1 MGLVLKILLFQL
13 TFLDAVIPIMEDPL
27 YQRSHTSST
36 CQCILIIMRMFMCV
50 LAVYI
55 VLENSFQYQIF
66 MLLRRC
72 ISIHLRGHQRS
83 NRREKI
89 YEIFS
94 NQPTNFLLGVYKI
107 KLARFFNQNSWRRGF
122 FSKRFFFLAGSYS
135 HSDQKK
141 KNHNNLIILKQ

>member
-1 MGLVLKILLFQL
+1 MPGLKKKFQ
-13 TFLDAVIPIMEDPL
+13 FLYYWEFLEISNGISIKNPVISINFFGCGAVIPIMEDPL

-122 FSKRFFFLAGSYS
+122 FSKRFFF
-135 HSDQKK
+135 
-141 KNHNNLIILKQ
+141 